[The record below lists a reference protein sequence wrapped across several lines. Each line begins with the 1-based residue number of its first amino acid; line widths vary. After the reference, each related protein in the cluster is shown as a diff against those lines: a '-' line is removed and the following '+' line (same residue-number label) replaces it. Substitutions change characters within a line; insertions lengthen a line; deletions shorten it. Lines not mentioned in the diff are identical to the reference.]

1 MTLPTLIAAVSIAFP
16 GNGQELPYVERAYVI
31 GAVRKGETNVVVNGE
46 NVSVYRTGAFATMV
60 DVVEGRNEIIA
71 TDVNGGTTNVVFSV
85 GKKPKPPNSND
96 APTAKKKYEKL
107 EYAGDEAKA
116 PPAGRDPGEVTI
128 VLDPGH
134 GGGDSGAVSPHGH
147 FEKEANLLLARK
159 VRDELVSLGYKVLMT
174 RDGDS
179 TLVLYDRPR
188 LAHVENADAFV
199 SIHHNAP
206 PADKDPREL
215 RYHAVFAWNEIGER
229 LAKAIEDEISAALGD
244 TLKANGVMHANFA
257 VTRNPEIPSCLVEA
271 DFITSPEGEEA
282 SWNAGRRVAMAK
294 AIAAGIDA
302 WRRESE

>member
-1 MTLPTLIAAVSIAFP
+1 MTLLTLIAAVSIAFP
-16 GNGQELPYVERAYVI
+16 GDGQELPYVERTYVI

-46 NVSVYRTGAFATMV
+46 NVSVYRTGAFATMA
-60 DVVEGRNEIIA
+60 DVVEGMNEIVA
-71 TDVNGGTTNVVFSV
+71 TDAGGETAKVVFSV
-85 GKKPKPPNSND
+85 GKKPKPQNSG
-96 APTAKKKYEKL
+96 APAAAKKYEKL

-134 GGGDSGAVSPHGH
+134 GGDDPGATSPHGH
-147 FEKEANLLLARK
+147 FEKEANLLLAQK
-159 VRDELVSLGYKVLMT
+159 VRDELVLLGYRVLMT

-179 TLVLYDRPR
+179 AQALYDRPR
-188 LAHVENADAFV
+188 LAHAENADAFV

-206 PADKDPREL
+206 PADKDPRNL

-229 LAKAIEDEISAALGD
+229 LAKAIEDGISAALGD

-282 SWNAGRRVAMAK
+282 SWNARRRAAMAK

-302 WRRESE
+302 WRREPE